1 MQRIKE
7 RENQLAEREKAV
19 LELEQLARVAHE
31 RLTQLAEEEVT
42 RRWRELEEVST
53 VFARQILH
61 ELNYQRMQKESQ
73 QLSDTLKEKC
83 RENKRL
89 HNSFDS
95 VKHANNSL
103 RKQVC
108 ILKNMI
114 IVTIH
119 THTSLRQFNRKIRNW
134 RWRLIVSRPG

>member
-1 MQRIKE
+1 M
-7 RENQLAEREKAV
+7 
-19 LELEQLARVAHE
+19 LELGQLARAAHE
-31 RLTQLAEEEVT
+31 RLTQFAEEEVT

-73 QLSDTLKEKC
+73 QLSDTLREKC

-108 ILKNMI
+108 ILNNNDNSY
-114 IVTIH
+114 H
-119 THTSLRQFNRKIRNW
+119 TH
-134 RWRLIVSRPG
+134 PY